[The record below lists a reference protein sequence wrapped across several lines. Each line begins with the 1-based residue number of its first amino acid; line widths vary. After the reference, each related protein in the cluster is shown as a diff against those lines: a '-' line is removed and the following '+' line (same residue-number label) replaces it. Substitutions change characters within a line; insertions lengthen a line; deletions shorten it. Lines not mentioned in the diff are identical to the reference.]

1 MKGICILLLAFLLG
15 ACSTTEPIWQLE
27 IKTPTADLMNSLP
40 MVEDNLLDSDFSVGY
55 TMFSN
60 ANQDNDRLLTQADID
75 TALNSKF
82 NLDHFSSLTTL
93 PIYHKTTLTEEEM
106 RKKADLLSAALNV
119 EILNYDYFEPL
130 DFHAEDFVIAHETE
144 LMSTQRELLA
154 VFAQGNIL
162 IKQNGSIAVELSIP
176 YSEDFQNDKSEHGVR
191 NAVQFI
197 YDRYLKGLV
206 DFKNPVIQ
214 IDASTHLNDD
224 KIQTVYHSY
233 IYNETMGSLTD
244 QLLAQAYQRIDVEFD
259 EVGMS
264 GFTIS
269 SFNGVYTGNAVL
281 LDPYEALVQIQ
292 LIDSEYDLPIDI
304 RAIELYY
311 AYQDYQYDV
320 LPIYQIYGYDIH
332 GQGVIVE
339 VPAVTV
345 DAELVFE
352 APHIYTELHLP
363 LHYNCIYY

>member
-1 MKGICILLLAFLLG
+1 MKGICILLLAFLLS
-15 ACSTTEPIWQLE
+15 ACTAVEPVWKLE
-27 IKTPTADLMNSLP
+27 IQAPTADLINRLP
-40 MVEDNLLDSDFSVGY
+40 EVEDNMLESDFSVGY

-60 ANQDNDRLLTQADID
+60 ADQVNDRLLTQADID
-75 TALNSKF
+75 TALNSNF

-93 PIYHKTTLTEEEM
+93 PIYHKIALTEAEM
-106 RKKADLLSAALNV
+106 RKKADLLAAALNV

-162 IKQNGSIAVELSIP
+162 IKQNGSIGVELLIP
-176 YSEDFQNDKSEHGVR
+176 YSEDFQNDKSEGGVR
-191 NAVQFI
+191 KAIQFV
-197 YDRYLKGLV
+197 YDRYLNKLV

-224 KIQTVYHSY
+224 KIQTVYHGY

-244 QLLAQAYQRIDVEFD
+244 QLLAQAYQRIDIEFD

-269 SFNGVYTGNAVL
+269 SLNGVYTGNAAL

-292 LIDSEYDLPIDI
+292 LIDPEYDLPMDI
-304 RAIELYY
+304 RAINLYY
-311 AYQDYQYDV
+311 THQDYQYDA

-332 GQGVIVE
+332 GQGVVVE
-339 VPAVTV
+339 VPAVKV
-345 DAELVFE
+345 DAEQVFE